1 MMLLAANTTTS
12 QIRLRAEMTA
22 RTFDISNNLFSG
34 GFPGWLVEG
43 LAACKEDVT
52 IILDVS
58 FAATQHSWLHHPL
71 CDLDPSLNGITA
83 ERLICTTKAL
93 AVQPSAE
100 GCYLEDV
107 KNYLPSMQG
116 RTL

>member
-34 GFPGWLVEG
+34 EFPGWLVEG

-58 FAATQHSWLHHPL
+58 FAATQQSWLHHPL
-71 CDLDPSLNGITA
+71 CDLEPSLIGITA
-83 ERLICTTKAL
+83 ELLVCTTKAL
-93 AVQPSAE
+93 AVQPSAVR
-100 GCYLEDV
+100 CYLGDL
-107 KNYLPSMQG
+107 KIHLPSMQG